1 MNIVNTFTG
10 ARMNKDID
18 ARLISSTEYI
28 DALNVDVINST
39 DGNKN
44 GVLRNAKGNRRLETP
59 TGVTIDVRTA
69 SGMPLTN
76 PVVIGACKYEPNNA
90 IYWLIAS
97 DTEDIVVEYI
107 DRPDT
112 VSSVTAGLYGVVGDM
127 TVILRS
133 VKATPTTPSLLGF
146 NKSYLI
152 SGINY
157 FNGFLLWTDNLSAP
171 KMVNIA
177 DAKNWTATNFTWN
190 IDDIIV
196 IVKPP
201 VSAPSLFLKNDTNIK
216 TNTKN
221 KFLYFS
227 YRYKYAN
234 SRWSSMAPFSK
245 VGFFPSAFA
254 YDQNAEANT
263 GMQNIYNSVDITV
276 NTGSRQVTDIQI
288 LFRDTSSNNVYII
301 ETINKA
307 HPILQTST
315 IPDDSTFTYKSFD
328 NNKIY
333 TALPSRQLTR
343 LFDNVPIKALAQ
355 DIIGG
360 RLIYGNY
367 TQFYD
372 LKTDF
377 NSIVLPNYTV
387 SINSTPIATAAPPQP
402 SLKTGRDYEI
412 GLMYLDDYGRM
423 STVLTSP
430 KNTIHLP
437 YSKAGNKN
445 SLILDIAHFPPKWAT
460 KYRIAIK
467 QSKDSYYNIY
477 PRVAYLDGT
486 GTWFKISN
494 SDVNKIA
501 AGDYVIIK
509 TLYTGVSGDSKEY
522 KVLEIA
528 AKNAG
533 DIVNNGSTVSLAGTY
548 LKLNYTQAITVANS
562 YDYDNIGTHSNTMNP
577 SATTG
582 QNQIGSSWLVASTKT
597 NMDYSPCVL
606 YRANGTSFKGA
617 SSGADYI
624 KGSSPNKDI
633 RYIVEYVGIISGN
646 HCVNYR
652 EFPSQTNTNLNPVAI
667 RNVSSGQQVPVSLL
681 SVSMP
686 NVIVGTLKINQTHQ
700 LQVGDSW
707 RVNVYSLFLGT
718 TIGGNSINRLACA
731 IRTDPTKQEITG
743 GTLIE
748 FSGMIDGIQANNT
761 GIVTAMISPAQSFI
775 ATKTYVDIQEWF
787 WEDGAYLTFNHLYL
801 NNVSLGYNNVFFRNG
816 LYGLISL
823 SSPIIARQISAASGS
838 TSNTNVF
845 MIISSGG
852 AGSFNSSTT
861 GTMSVQIKITYQK
874 NVLCL
879 ETVPKDTDSKIF
891 HECSEDFQIYQ
902 NGNNRCHTG
911 DIQNQTTMQH
921 ARLTLPLTFNCFA
934 FDNGV
939 ESNRIRD
946 DFNAPTMEWSPRVNG
961 VSEDYGQQVQSE
973 SLTYSG
979 VYRADSN
986 VNNLN
991 EFNLSIGNFK
1001 NLEKS
1006 FGSIQKIKSRDN
1018 DLIVIHEDKTT
1029 KVLYGKNLL
1038 SDSTGGGTVSSVPE
1052 VLGTQ
1057 ISYEGNYGISR
1068 DPMTF
1073 SEYAGDMW
1081 FSDVQR
1087 GVLLRLNNQ
1096 GLFPISKN
1104 GMQSFFN
1111 TRFAADFST
1120 KKIGGFDPVN
1130 KRYMYTDTSVKITKQ
1145 PNTIII
1151 NSPVVDAMGSSLP
1164 NFLNNPV
1171 LSSSNNNPIP

>member
-18 ARLISSTEYI
+18 ARLIPSTEYI

-39 DGNKN
+39 DTNKN
-44 GVLRNAKGNRRLETP
+44 GVLRNSKGNRRLETP
-59 TGVTIDVRTA
+59 TGTTIDVKTVA
-69 SGMPLTN
+69 GAALTN
-76 PVVIGACKYEPNNA
+76 PVTIGVCKYEPNNA

-97 DTEDIVVEYI
+97 DTEDIIVEYI

-112 VSSVTAGLYGVVGDM
+112 VSAVTAGLYGVVGDM
-127 TVILRS
+127 TVILRAA
-133 VKATPTTPSLLGF
+133 KATPTTVSLLGF

-177 DAKNWTATNFTWN
+177 DAKNWTATNFAWN
-190 IDDIIV
+190 IDDISV

-227 YRYKYAN
+227 YRYKYVN

-245 VGFFPSAFA
+245 VAFYPSAFA
-254 YDQNAEANT
+254 YDQNAEANV

-276 NTGSRQVTDIQI
+276 NTGDRQVTDIQL

-301 ETINKA
+301 ETINKS
-307 HPILQTST
+307 HPILQTGT
-315 IPDDSTFTYKSFD
+315 IADNTTFTYKSFD

-343 LFDNVPIKALAQ
+343 LFDNVPIRALAQ

-377 NSIVLPNYTV
+377 NSLVLPNYTV
-387 SINSTPIATAAPPQP
+387 SINSIPIAAAAPPEP
-402 SLKTGRDYEI
+402 SVKTGRDYEI

-460 KYRIAIK
+460 KYRVAIK

-477 PRVAYLDGT
+477 PSVAYNVGT

-494 SDVNKIA
+494 SDVNKVA

-509 TLYTGVSGDSKEY
+509 TLYTGVSGDNKEY

-528 AKNAG
+528 SKNANE
-533 DIVNNGSTVSLAGTY
+533 IVPSSSGGSLAGTY
-548 LKLNYTQAITVANS
+548 IKLNYTQSITSANLYS
-562 YDYDNIGTHSNTMNP
+562 FTTIGANGGNSVTLNNNIFVQFGSTWVFSNTKINI
-577 SATTG
+577 
-582 QNQIGSSWLVASTKT
+582 N
-597 NMDYSPCVL
+597 YSPCVL

-617 SSGADYI
+617 LSGADYI
-624 KGSSPNKDI
+624 HGSSPSKDI
-633 RYIVEYVGIISGN
+633 RYIIEYIGIVGGN

-652 EFPSQTNTNLNPVAI
+652 EFPSQTNTNPNPVAI
-667 RNVSSGQQVPVSLL
+667 RNVSSGQQVPFGLL
-681 SVSMP
+681 SVSIP
-686 NVIVGTLKINQTHQ
+686 NVIIGTLKISQTHQ

-707 RVNVYSLFLGT
+707 RVNVYSLFKGT
-718 TIGGNSINRLACA
+718 TIGGNSINFLACV
-731 IRTDPTKQEITG
+731 IDTDTIKQEITG

-748 FSGMIDGIQANNT
+748 FPILQDGTLLIPPANNAIT
-761 GIVTAMISPAQSFI
+761 PPQSFI

-801 NNVSLGYNNVFFRNG
+801 NNTSFGYKNVFFRNA
-816 LYGLISL
+816 
-823 SSPIIARQISAASGS
+823 SSFVFANSTLKLLNAASGA
-838 TSNTNVF
+838 TSNTRVF

-852 AGSFNSSTT
+852 AGTFQTGAI
-861 GTMSVQIKITYQK
+861 GTMNIGIKLTYQK

-879 ETVPKDTDSKIF
+879 ETAPKDTDSKIF

-902 NGNNRCHTG
+902 SGYNRCHTG
-911 DIQNQTTMQH
+911 DIKNQTAIQH
-921 ARLTLPLTFNCFA
+921 AQLTLPWTFNCFA

-946 DFNAPTMEWSPRVNG
+946 DFNAPTMEWSPRVNA

-1006 FGSIQKIKSRDN
+1006 FGSIQRIKSRDN
-1018 DLIVIHEDKTT
+1018 DLVVIHEDKIT
-1029 KVLYGKNLL
+1029 KVLFGKNLL

-1057 ISYEGNYGISR
+1057 ISYEGNYGISK

-1111 TRFAADFST
+1111 TRFAADYST
-1120 KKIGGFDPVN
+1120 KKIGAFDPVN

-1151 NSPVVDAMGSSLP
+1151 NSPVVDAMGSSLGS
-1164 NFLNNPV
+1164 FLNNPI

>member
-1 MNIVNTFTG
+1 MNTVNTFTG

-18 ARLISSTEYI
+18 ARLIPSTEYI

-44 GVLRNAKGNRRLETP
+44 GVLRNSKGNRRLETP
-59 TGVTIDVRTA
+59 TGTTIDVKTVA
-69 SGMPLTN
+69 GAALTN
-76 PVVIGACKYEPNNA
+76 PVVIGVCKYEPNNA

-97 DTEDIVVEYI
+97 DTEDIIVEYI

-112 VSSVTAGLYGVVGDM
+112 VSAVTAGLYGVVGDM
-127 TVILRS
+127 TVILRAA
-133 VKATPTTPSLLGF
+133 KASPTTASLLGF
-146 NKSYLI
+146 NKNYLI

-177 DAKNWTATNFTWN
+177 DAKNWTATNFAWN

-254 YDQNAEANT
+254 YDQNAEANV

-315 IPDDSTFTYKSFD
+315 IPNDSTFTYKSFD

-377 NSIVLPNYTV
+377 NSLVLPNYTV
-387 SINSTPIATAAPPQP
+387 SINSTTIATTAPPEP

-460 KYRIAIK
+460 KYRVAIK

-494 SDVNKIA
+494 SDVNKVA
-501 AGDYVIIK
+501 VGDYVIIK

-522 KVLEIA
+522 KVLEIS
-528 AKNAG
+528 AKNFG
-533 DIVNNGSTVSLAGTY
+533 EIVANSSLAGTY
-548 LKLNYTQAITVANS
+548 LKLNYTQAITNTGEYS
-562 YDYDNIGTHSNTMNP
+562 FSTPTPIYNTMNP
-577 SATTG
+577 SAISG
-582 QNQIGSSWLVASTKT
+582 NNAVGSSWLVASTKT
-597 NMDYSPCVL
+597 NIDSSPCVF
-606 YRANGTSFKGA
+606 YKANGTSFKG
-617 SSGADYI
+617 SLLSGATFTPVNSNP
-624 KGSSPNKDI
+624 SSRDI
-633 RYIVEYVGIISGN
+633 RYIVEYAGIFSGN
-646 HCVNYR
+646 HCVNIR
-652 EFPSQTNTNLNPVAI
+652 QFPSQTNINSVPVAF
-667 RNVSSGQQVPVSLL
+667 RNVSSGTVTSIPLTSSFQSGIIGYLY
-681 SVSMP
+681 
-686 NVIVGTLKINQTHQ
+686 IDQTFTVQ
-700 LQVGDSW
+700 TGDSW
-707 RVNVYSLFLGT
+707 RVNVYSKFLGQ
-718 TIGGNSINRLACA
+718 TIGGNGINRLGVV
-731 IRTDPTKQEITG
+731 INTDTVKQEISG

-748 FSGMIDGIQANNT
+748 FKRMYDGTIGSGT
-761 GIVTAMISPAQSFI
+761 TAQTPPQSFI

-801 NNVSLGYNNVFFRNG
+801 NNTSLGYKNVFFRNA
-816 LYGLISL
+816 LPNTSTITT
-823 SSPIIARQISAASGS
+823 PINGNRISAATSG
-838 TSNTNVF
+838 TTNANVF

-852 AGSFNSSTT
+852 AGVFSGSNNST
-861 GTMSVQIKITYQK
+861 GNGSMSVDVKITYQK

-879 ETVPKDTDSKIF
+879 ETTPKDTDSKIF

-911 DIQNQTTMQH
+911 DIQNQTAIQR

-1018 DLIVIHEDKTT
+1018 DLIVIHEDKIT
-1029 KVLYGKNLL
+1029 KVLFGKNLL

-1057 ISYEGNYGISR
+1057 ISYEGNYGISK

-1111 TRFAADFST
+1111 TRFAADYST

-1130 KRYMYTDTSVKITKQ
+1130 KRYMYTDTSIKITKQ

-1171 LSSSNNNPIP
+1171 LSSSNNNPTP

>member
-18 ARLISSTEYI
+18 ARLIPSTEYI

-44 GVLRNAKGNRRLETP
+44 GVLRNSKGNRRLETP
-59 TGVTIDVRTA
+59 LGVTIDVRTA

-76 PVVIGACKYEPNNA
+76 PVVIGVCKYEPNNA

-127 TVILRS
+127 TVILRA
-133 VKATPTTPSLLGF
+133 VKLTPTTPSLLGF

-177 DAKNWTATNFTWN
+177 DAKNWTSAIPPFAWN

-254 YDQNAEANT
+254 YDQNAEANV

-315 IPDDSTFTYKSFD
+315 ILDDSTFTYKSFD

-377 NSIVLPNYTV
+377 NSMVLPNYTV
-387 SINSTPIATAAPPQP
+387 SINSTPIATAATPQP

-460 KYRIAIK
+460 KYRVAIK

-477 PRVAYLDGT
+477 PTVSYNVGT
-486 GTWFKISN
+486 GTWFKVSN
-494 SDVNKIA
+494 SDVNKVA
-501 AGDYVIIK
+501 VGDYVVIK

-528 AKNAG
+528 AKNFG
-533 DIVNNGSTVSLAGTY
+533 EIVANTSIAGTY
-548 LKLNYTQAITVANS
+548 LKLNYTQAITAANLYS
-562 YDYDNIGTHSNTMNP
+562 FTNTGFMFNSMSP
-577 SATTG
+577 SATSG
-582 QNQIGSSWLVASTKT
+582 NNQVGSSWIVASTKP

-617 SSGADYI
+617 SSGAVYSKI
-624 KGSSPNKDI
+624 SSPSKDI
-633 RYIVEYVGIISGN
+633 RYIIEYVGIVGAY
-646 HCVNYR
+646 HCLNYR
-652 EFPSQTNTNLNPVAI
+652 EFPSQTNINSTPIHFRHVSTGAPVA
-667 RNVSSGQQVPVSLL
+667 VSLF
-681 SVSMP
+681 SSFMSGT
-686 NVIVGTLKINQTHQ
+686 VGQLDILPTHQ

-718 TIGGNSINRLACA
+718 TIGGNSINRLASVVK
-731 IRTDPTKQEITG
+731 TDTVKQEITG

-748 FSGMIDGIQANNT
+748 FPFLRDGNTAANGSVIT
-761 GIVTAMISPAQSFI
+761 PPQSFI

-801 NNVSLGYNNVFFRNG
+801 NNISLGYKNVFFRNAFPN
-816 LYGLISL
+816 INNFI
-823 SSPIIARQISAASGS
+823 SPIDGNQIFAASGA

-845 MIISSGG
+845 MIVSSGG
-852 AGSFNSSTT
+852 AGTFSA
-861 GTMSVQIKITYQK
+861 SVNGSMQISVKITYQK

-879 ETVPKDTDSKIF
+879 ETAPKDTDSKIF

-1018 DLIVIHEDKTT
+1018 DLIVIHEDKIT

-1073 SEYAGDMW
+1073 TEYAGDMW

-1120 KKIGGFDPVN
+1120 KKIGAFDPVN

-1151 NSPVVDAMGSSLP
+1151 NLPVVDAMGSSLP
-1164 NFLNNPV
+1164 SFLNDPI
-1171 LSSSNNNPIP
+1171 LLSSNNNPIP

>member
-18 ARLISSTEYI
+18 ARLIPSTEYI

-44 GVLRNAKGNRRLETP
+44 GVLRNSKGNRRLETP

-76 PVVIGACKYEPNNA
+76 PVVIGVCKYEPNNA

-97 DTEDIVVEYI
+97 DTEDTVVEYI

-133 VKATPTTPSLLGF
+133 VKTTPTTPSLLGF

-177 DAKNWTATNFTWN
+177 DAKNWTNATTPFAWN

-254 YDQNAEANT
+254 YDQNAEANV

-315 IPDDSTFTYKSFD
+315 ILDDSTFTYKSFD

-377 NSIVLPNYTV
+377 NSLVLPNYTV
-387 SINSTPIATAAPPQP
+387 SINSTPIATTAPPQP

-460 KYRIAIK
+460 KYRVAIK

-477 PRVAYLDGT
+477 PRAAYLDGT

-501 AGDYVIIK
+501 AGDYVILK

-522 KVLEIA
+522 KVIEIA

-533 DIVNNGSTVSLAGTY
+533 DIVNNSSTVSLAGTY
-548 LKLNYTQAITVANS
+548 VKLNYTQAITSVAAYS
-562 YDYDNIGTHSNTMNP
+562 FPSNIYNNIFQATANILGNAWLLGTSKPNIHS
-577 SATTG
+577 
-582 QNQIGSSWLVASTKT
+582 
-597 NMDYSPCVL
+597 SPCVL

-617 SSGADYI
+617 LSGADFVR
-624 KGSSPNKDI
+624 SNAPSRDI
-633 RYIVEYVGIISGN
+633 RYIVEYIGVISGN

-652 EFPSQTNTNLNPVAI
+652 EFPNQNNINSAPI
-667 RNVSSGQQVPVSLL
+667 GFRNVSTNLASNIPLFASFMGNTQV
-681 SVSMP
+681 
-686 NVIVGTLKINQTHQ
+686 GELKILNTHQ

-707 RVNVYSLFLGT
+707 RVNVYSLFRGNT
-718 TIGGNSINRLACA
+718 VSGGKINDLCGIVNS
-731 IRTDPTKQEITG
+731 DSTKQEITG

-748 FSGMIDGIQANNT
+748 FNKIEDGLAAT
-761 GIVTAMISPAQSFI
+761 PTVTPPQSFI

-787 WEDGAYLTFNHLYL
+787 WEDGAYLTFNHLAA
-801 NNVSLGYNNVFFRNG
+801 NNVSLGYKNVFFRNA
-816 LYGLISL
+816 LPTLTIYGVPYMTNHITAALPTTSNSIVYMLL
-823 SSPIIARQISAASGS
+823 SSGTSGVFG
-838 TSNTNVF
+838 SNSNL
-845 MIISSGG
+845 SG
-852 AGSFNSSTT
+852 A
-861 GTMSVQIKITYQK
+861 VWIQAKLTYQK

-879 ETVPKDTDSKIF
+879 ETVPKDTDNKIF

-902 NGNNRCHTG
+902 HANNRCHTG

-946 DFNAPTMEWSPRVNG
+946 DFNALTMEWSPRVNG

-1018 DLIVIHEDKTT
+1018 DLIVIHEDKIT

-1073 SEYAGDMW
+1073 TEYAGDMW

-1120 KKIGGFDPVN
+1120 KKIGAFDPVN
-1130 KRYMYTDTSVKITKQ
+1130 KRYMYTDTSIKITKQ

-1151 NSPVVDAMGSSLP
+1151 NSPVVDAMGSSLSS
-1164 NFLNNPV
+1164 FLNDPI
-1171 LSSSNNNPIP
+1171 LISSNNNPIP

>member
-18 ARLISSTEYI
+18 ARLIPSTEYI

-76 PVVIGACKYEPNNA
+76 PVVIGVCKYEPNNA

-97 DTEDIVVEYI
+97 DTEDTVVEYI

-127 TVILRS
+127 TVILRA

-177 DAKNWTATNFTWN
+177 DAKNWTSANPPVAWN

-254 YDQNAEANT
+254 YDQNAEANV
-263 GMQNIYNSVDITV
+263 GMQNIYNSIDITV

-460 KYRIAIK
+460 KYRVAIK

-533 DIVNNGSTVSLAGTY
+533 DIVSGSLAGTY
-548 LKLNYTQAITVANS
+548 VKLNYTQAITQVPAYSFLSDILNS
-562 YDYDNIGTHSNTMNP
+562 IFQG
-577 SATTG
+577 SAAQLG
-582 QNQIGSSWLVASTKT
+582 NAWLVGASKP
-597 NMDYSPCVL
+597 NIHSSPCVL

-617 SSGADYI
+617 LSGADYI
-624 KGSSPNKDI
+624 KGNSPNKDI

-707 RVNVYSLFLGT
+707 RVNVYSLFRGNT
-718 TIGGNSINRLACA
+718 VSGGKINDLCGIVNS
-731 IRTDPTKQEITG
+731 DSTKQEITG

-748 FSGMIDGIQANNT
+748 FKIEDRT
-761 GIVTAMISPAQSFI
+761 GSVATTTITPPQSFI

-787 WEDGAYLTFNHLYL
+787 WEDGAYLTFNYL
-801 NNVSLGYNNVFFRNG
+801 SANNVSLGYKNVFFRNA
-816 LYGLISL
+816 LPSLTVYGAPYYMNHITAALPTTSNSIVYMLLSSGTSGVFGSNSSL
-823 SSPIIARQISAASGS
+823 SGYVYIQA
-838 TSNTNVF
+838 
-845 MIISSGG
+845 
-852 AGSFNSSTT
+852 
-861 GTMSVQIKITYQK
+861 KLTYQK

-879 ETVPKDTDSKIF
+879 ETAPKDTDSKIF

-911 DIQNQTTMQH
+911 DIQNQTAMQH

-1018 DLIVIHEDKTT
+1018 DLIVIHEDKIT

-1073 SEYAGDMW
+1073 TEYAGDMW

-1120 KKIGGFDPVN
+1120 KKIGAFDPVN

-1151 NSPVVDAMGSSLP
+1151 NLPVVDAMGSSLP
-1164 NFLNNPV
+1164 SFLNDPI
-1171 LSSSNNNPIP
+1171 LLSSNNNPIP

>member
-1 MNIVNTFTG
+1 MNTVNTFTG

-18 ARLISSTEYI
+18 ARLIPSTEYI

-44 GVLRNAKGNRRLETP
+44 GVLRNSKGNRRLETP
-59 TGVTIDVRTA
+59 TGTTIDVKTVA
-69 SGMPLTN
+69 GAALTN
-76 PVVIGACKYEPNNA
+76 PITIGVCKYEPNNA

-97 DTEDIVVEYI
+97 DTEDIIVEYI

-127 TVILRS
+127 TVILRAA
-133 VKATPTTPSLLGF
+133 KASPTAPSLLGF
-146 NKSYLI
+146 NKNYLI

-177 DAKNWTATNFTWN
+177 DAKNWTATNFAWN

-254 YDQNAEANT
+254 YDQNAEANV

-307 HPILQTST
+307 HPILQTTT
-315 IPDDSTFTYKSFD
+315 IPNDSTFTYKSFD

-333 TALPSRQLTR
+333 TALASRQLTR

-377 NSIVLPNYTV
+377 NSLVLPNYTV
-387 SINSTPIATAAPPQP
+387 SINSTPIATATPPQP

-445 SLILDIAHFPPKWAT
+445 SLVLDIAHFPPKWAT
-460 KYRIAIK
+460 KYRVAIK

-477 PRVAYLDGT
+477 PSVAYNVGT
-486 GTWFKISN
+486 GTWFKISS
-494 SDVNKIA
+494 SDVNKVA
-501 AGDYVIIK
+501 AGDYVVIK

-528 AKNAG
+528 AKNFG
-533 DIVNNGSTVSLAGTY
+533 EIVANTSLAGTY
-548 LKLNYTQAITVANS
+548 IKLNYTQSITSANLYS
-562 YDYDNIGTHSNTMNP
+562 FTTIGANGGNSVILNNNNFVQFGSTWVFSNTKINI
-577 SATTG
+577 
-582 QNQIGSSWLVASTKT
+582 N
-597 NMDYSPCVL
+597 YSPCVL

-617 SSGADYI
+617 LSGANFVR
-624 KGSSPNKDI
+624 SNAPSRDI
-633 RYIVEYVGIISGN
+633 RYIVEYIGIISGY

-652 EFPSQTNTNLNPVAI
+652 EFPSQNNINSAPI
-667 RNVSSGQQVPVSLL
+667 GFRNVSTNGASPIPLYASFMSTQVGELTIL
-681 SVSMP
+681 
-686 NVIVGTLKINQTHQ
+686 NTHQ

-707 RVNVYSLFLGT
+707 RVNVYSLFKGT
-718 TIGGNSINRLACA
+718 TIGGNSINFLACV
-731 IRTDPTKQEITG
+731 IDTDTIKQEITG

-748 FSGMIDGIQANNT
+748 FPILEDGTLLNATANKAIT
-761 GIVTAMISPAQSFI
+761 PPQSFI

-801 NNVSLGYNNVFFRNG
+801 NNTSFGYKNVFFRNAS
-816 LYGLISL
+816 SL
-823 SSPIIARQISAASGS
+823 GFASTTLQLLNAASGA
-838 TSNTNVF
+838 TSNTRVF

-852 AGSFNSSTT
+852 AGTFQT
-861 GTMSVQIKITYQK
+861 GAIGKMNIGIKITYQK

-879 ETVPKDTDSKIF
+879 ETAPKDTDSKIF

-911 DIQNQTTMQH
+911 DIQNQTAIQR
-921 ARLTLPLTFNCFA
+921 ARLNLPLTFNCFA

-1018 DLIVIHEDKTT
+1018 DLIVIHEDKIT
-1029 KVLYGKNLL
+1029 KVLFGKNLL

-1130 KRYMYTDTSVKITKQ
+1130 KRYMYTDTSIKITKQ

-1164 NFLNNPV
+1164 NFLNGPI
-1171 LSSSNNNPIP
+1171 LSSSNNNPTP

>member
-18 ARLISSTEYI
+18 ARLIPSTEYI

-44 GVLRNAKGNRRLETP
+44 GVLRNSKGNRRLETP
-59 TGVTIDVRTA
+59 TGTTIDVKTVA
-69 SGMPLTN
+69 GAALTN
-76 PVVIGACKYEPNNA
+76 PVTIGVCKYEPNNA

-97 DTEDIVVEYI
+97 DTEDIIVEYI

-112 VSSVTAGLYGVVGDM
+112 VSAVTAGLYGVVGDM
-127 TVILRS
+127 TVILRAA
-133 VKATPTTPSLLGF
+133 KAAPTTVSLLGF

-177 DAKNWTATNFTWN
+177 DAKNWTATNFAWN
-190 IDDIIV
+190 IDDISV

-227 YRYKYAN
+227 YRYKYVN
-234 SRWSSMAPFSK
+234 SRWSAMAPFSK

-254 YDQNAEANT
+254 YDQNAEANV
-263 GMQNIYNSVDITV
+263 GMQNIYNSIDITV
-276 NTGSRQVTDIQI
+276 NTGDRQVTDIQL

-301 ETINKA
+301 ETINKS
-307 HPILQTST
+307 HPILQTGT
-315 IPDDSTFTYKSFD
+315 IADNTTFTYKSFD

-372 LKTDF
+372 LKTNF
-377 NSIVLPNYTV
+377 NSLVLPNYTV
-387 SINSTPIATAAPPQP
+387 SINSTTIATAAPPEP

-460 KYRIAIK
+460 KYRVAIK

-494 SDVNKIA
+494 SDVNKVA

-522 KVLEIA
+522 KVLEISS
-528 AKNAG
+528 KN
-533 DIVNNGSTVSLAGTY
+533 VNEIIPANSGGSLAGTY
-548 LKLNYTQAITVANS
+548 VKLNYTQSITAMSTYSFTNT
-562 YDYDNIGTHSNTMNP
+562 GFQFNTMIPNQNTIFGSTWI
-577 SATTG
+577 SA
-582 QNQIGSSWLVASTKT
+582 ATKI
-597 NMDYSPCVL
+597 NIDSSPCVL

-624 KGSSPNKDI
+624 KGVSPSKDI
-633 RYIVEYVGIISGN
+633 RYIVEYVGIIGGN

-652 EFPSQTNTNLNPVAI
+652 EFPSQTNTNINPVAI

-681 SVSMP
+681 STSMP
-686 NVIVGTLKINQTHQ
+686 NIIIGTLKIYQTHQ

-718 TIGGNSINRLACA
+718 TIGGNSINKLSSA
-731 IRTDPTKQEITG
+731 INTDPLKKEITG

-748 FSGMIDGIQANNT
+748 FPFIRDGNT
-761 GIVTAMISPAQSFI
+761 NSNGYVITPPQSFI

-801 NNVSLGYNNVFFRNG
+801 NNASLGYKNVFFRNA
-816 LYGLISL
+816 LPTILNSFNPVQ
-823 SSPIIARQISAASGS
+823 SNQIFATAASS
-838 TSNTNVF
+838 ANASVF

-852 AGSFNSSTT
+852 SGIFSNAVAGD
-861 GTMSVQIKITYQK
+861 MQVDIKITYQK

-879 ETVPKDTDSKIF
+879 ETAPKDTDSKIF

-902 NGNNRCHTG
+902 SGYNRCHTG
-911 DIQNQTTMQH
+911 DIQNQTAIQH
-921 ARLTLPLTFNCFA
+921 AQLTLPLTFNCFA

-946 DFNAPTMEWSPRVNG
+946 DFNAPTMEWSPRVNA

-1006 FGSIQKIKSRDN
+1006 FGSIQRIKSRDN
-1018 DLIVIHEDKTT
+1018 DLVVMHEDKIT
-1029 KVLYGKNLL
+1029 KVLFGKNLL

-1057 ISYEGNYGISR
+1057 ISYEGNYGISK

-1111 TRFAADFST
+1111 TRFAADYST
-1120 KKIGGFDPVN
+1120 KKIGAFDPVN

-1151 NSPVVDAMGSSLP
+1151 NSPVVDAMGSSLGS
-1164 NFLNNPV
+1164 FLNNPI

>member
-1 MNIVNTFTG
+1 MNTVNTFTG

-18 ARLISSTEYI
+18 ARLIPSTEYI

-44 GVLRNAKGNRRLETP
+44 GVLRNSKGNRRLETP
-59 TGVTIDVRTA
+59 LGVTIDVKTA

-76 PVVIGACKYEPNNA
+76 PVVIGVCKYEPNNA

-97 DTEDIVVEYI
+97 DTEDTVVEYI

-177 DAKNWTATNFTWN
+177 DAKNWTATNFAWN

-254 YDQNAEANT
+254 YDQNAEANV

-307 HPILQTST
+307 HPILQTGT
-315 IPDDSTFTYKSFD
+315 IADNTTFTYKSFD

-377 NSIVLPNYTV
+377 NSLVLPNYTV
-387 SINSTPIATAAPPQP
+387 SINSTTIATAAPPEP
-402 SLKTGRDYEI
+402 SLETGRDYEI

-460 KYRIAIK
+460 KYRVAIK

-477 PRVAYLDGT
+477 PSVAYNVGT

-494 SDVNKIA
+494 SDVNKVA

-528 AKNAG
+528 SKNAG
-533 DIVNNGSTVSLAGTY
+533 DIINNSSTVSLAGTY
-548 LKLNYTQAITVANS
+548 VKLNYTQSITAANLYS
-562 YDYDNIGTHSNTMNP
+562 FTTIGANGGNSVILNNNNFVQFGSTWVFSNTKINI
-577 SATTG
+577 
-582 QNQIGSSWLVASTKT
+582 N
-597 NMDYSPCVL
+597 YSPCVL

-617 SSGADYI
+617 LSGADYI
-624 KGSSPNKDI
+624 HGSSPSKDI
-633 RYIVEYVGIISGN
+633 RYIIEYIGIVGGN

-652 EFPSQTNTNLNPVAI
+652 EFPSQTNTNPNPVAI
-667 RNVSSGQQVPVSLL
+667 RNVSSGQQVPFGLL
-681 SVSMP
+681 SVSIP
-686 NVIVGTLKINQTHQ
+686 NVIIGTLKISQTHQ

-707 RVNVYSLFLGT
+707 RVNVYSLFKGT
-718 TIGGNSINRLACA
+718 TIGGNSINFLACV
-731 IRTDPTKQEITG
+731 IDTDTIKQEITG

-748 FSGMIDGIQANNT
+748 FPILEDGTFLNATANKAIT
-761 GIVTAMISPAQSFI
+761 PPQSFI

-801 NNVSLGYNNVFFRNG
+801 NNTSFGYKNVFFRNAS
-816 LYGLISL
+816 SL
-823 SSPIIARQISAASGS
+823 VFASTTLMLLNAASGA
-838 TSNTNVF
+838 TSNTRVF

-852 AGSFNSSTT
+852 AGTFQT
-861 GTMSVQIKITYQK
+861 GAIGKMNIGIKITYQK

-879 ETVPKDTDSKIF
+879 ETAPKDTDSKIF

-911 DIQNQTTMQH
+911 DIKNQTAIQH
-921 ARLTLPLTFNCFA
+921 AQLTLPLTFNCFA

-1006 FGSIQKIKSRDN
+1006 FGTIQKIKSRDN
-1018 DLIVIHEDKTT
+1018 DLIVIHEDKIT

-1130 KRYMYTDTSVKITKQ
+1130 KRYMYTDTSIKITKQ

-1164 NFLNNPV
+1164 SFLNDPI